1 MDAIRPAQRERER
14 GWLQTSNQTAV
25 LDKVWP
31 IPLEALD
38 GDGLAIIGCLF
49 QKDVCL
55 DQRTD

>member
-1 MDAIRPAQRERER
+1 MQSDQQRGRS
-14 GWLQTSNQTAV
+14 WLQTSNQTAV
-25 LDKVWP
+25 LDKAWP

-55 DQRTD
+55 EQRTD